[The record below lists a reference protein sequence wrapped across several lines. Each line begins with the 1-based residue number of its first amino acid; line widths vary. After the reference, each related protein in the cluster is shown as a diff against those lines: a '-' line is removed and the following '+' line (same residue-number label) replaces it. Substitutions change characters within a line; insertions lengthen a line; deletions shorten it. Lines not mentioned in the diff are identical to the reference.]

1 MRYLFLYKENIFIIL
16 KKFPF
21 SIFLPPLRGIF
32 YLCYFYSV
40 KKGGKTMATI
50 KMNES
55 SLFHELNEKYHQIVK
70 EEYELEQELKMI
82 EKGDY
87 IKEGYLQIP
96 YIKYT
101 NQHREVVLQVLRK
114 QCLDLCER
122 KIYRRKDIID
132 SVLEVN
138 G

>member
-1 MRYLFLYKENIFIIL
+1 
-16 KKFPF
+16 
-21 SIFLPPLRGIF
+21 
-32 YLCYFYSV
+32 
-40 KKGGKTMATI
+40 MATI